1 MNRMM
6 SRRDFLKRAV
16 AAGAFGA
23 SSWLELGAALG
34 QPVQSVRVGAL
45 YPLSGALARIGLAA
59 RHALELGVEIVNGE
73 HRALRPLP
81 LAQDRGLP
89 RLGGARIELV
99 WADTRGDPA
108 TGRAEAERLI
118 EGERVVAL
126 IGCWQSA
133 VTATVALAAERHGV
147 PLLVPEA
154 SSPRLTERGYR
165 WLFRTGPHDGMFTEL
180 IFDFVEEVRRV
191 RRREVRKIAV
201 LAEDTE
207 FGATAAGW
215 AMGLAQRRGYS
226 VVARELYTSPPT
238 SLTAE
243 LLRIRAAGPDVV
255 IGANYLVDAILI
267 TRTLKELQWFPN
279 AFIAHVGFNN
289 VPDYLNTVGRDG
301 HYFITRA
308 AWAPGY
314 ARRNRLAGAV
324 NQLFRQ
330 RTGYD
335 LDQDTAR
342 EVMGVL
348 VLADA
353 INRAGRVEA
362 EAIRRALVETRLRA
376 DQVILPWRGVEF
388 DDKGQNRLV
397 GGMMVQILD
406 GEYKVVWPFE
416 VAEAELVWPVP
427 PWDRR

>member
-1 MNRMM
+1 MDRI
-6 SRRDFLKRAV
+6 SRREFLKGV
-16 AAGAFGA
+16 LTTGALGVG
-23 SSWLELGAALG
+23 SWLRPTLAFAQPGA
-34 QPVQSVRVGAL
+34 SVRVGAL

-59 RHALELGVEIVNGE
+59 RHAVELGVEIVNGE
-73 HRALRPLP
+73 YRELRPLP
-81 LAQDRGLP
+81 LAGERGLP

-118 EGERVVAL
+118 ERERVNAL

-154 SSPRLTERGYR
+154 SSPRLTERGHR

-180 IFDFVEEVRRV
+180 IFYFVEEVRRA

-215 AMGLAQRRGYS
+215 AMGVAQRRGYS
-226 VVARELYTSPPT
+226 VVARELYTSPPA

-243 LLRIRAAGPDVV
+243 LLRIRAAGPDLV

-267 TRTLKELQWFPN
+267 TRTLKEMRWFPD
-279 AFIAHVGFNN
+279 AFIGHVGFNN
-289 VPDYLNTVGRDG
+289 VPDYLNAVGRDG
-301 HYFITRA
+301 NYFVTRA

-314 ARRNRLAGAV
+314 AKRNRLAGAV

-348 VLADA
+348 VLAAA
-353 INRAGRVEA
+353 INRAGRLDA
-362 EAIRRALVETRLRA
+362 EAIRLALAETRLRA
-376 DQVILPWRGVEF
+376 DQVILPWRGVQF
-388 DDKGQNRLV
+388 DAKGQNRLV
-397 GGMMVQILD
+397 GGVMVQILE
-406 GEYKVVWPFE
+406 GEYKVVWPFD
-416 VAEAELVWPVP
+416 VAEAELVWPAP